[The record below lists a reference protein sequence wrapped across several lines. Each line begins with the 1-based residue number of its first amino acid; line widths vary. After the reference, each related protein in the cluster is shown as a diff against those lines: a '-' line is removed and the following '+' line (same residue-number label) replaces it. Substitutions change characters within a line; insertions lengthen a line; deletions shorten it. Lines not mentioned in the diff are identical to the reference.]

1 MKLHIWMTTAAFS
14 LLVVGCASLGTST
27 EAESCPVTE
36 PAWVKP
42 PEDAAVLNDPEYGH
56 YFVNEDASIMASASW
71 TMDEE
76 YRRVHQDGVKV
87 GWFRPEGA
95 SLEVTAHRLD
105 GDAPPF
111 EAHIPCC
118 YPTRFQSSGLFFPTE
133 GCWEVTAKAAD
144 SVLSFIVRI
153 DP

>member
-27 EAESCPVTE
+27 EAGYCPVTE

-56 YFVNEDASIMASASW
+56 YFVNEDASIMASAGW
-71 TMDEE
+71 TKDEE
-76 YRRVHQDGVKV
+76 YRRVRRDGVKV
-87 GWFRPEGA
+87 GWFRPVGA
-95 SLEVTAHRLD
+95 SLDVTAHRLD

-133 GCWEVTAKAAD
+133 GCWEVIAKAAD